1 MIKKLCATGAV
12 LAAATGV
19 TLLAAPAHAD
29 TWTSNWSRNSD
40 SWQSGNNFGN
50 VAAFNHGGSDSTN
63 VNNINGIANTAT
75 DGSITVTYIFY

>member
-29 TWTSNWSRNSD
+29 SWTSNWSSNSD
-40 SWQSGNNFGN
+40 SSQSGNNFGN
-50 VAAFNHGGSDSTN
+50 VAASNVGGGGSTN
-63 VNNINGIANTAT
+63 VNNINGIATTAS
-75 DGSITVTYIFY
+75 DSSISVTYIFR